1 MTAKGQQELEV
12 WEELDRNLIA
22 LLTSGWGQER
32 ICFHADGDEMGG
44 GGCREKY
51 LREQD
56 VGMGNWVFVP
66 NL

>member
-22 LLTSGWGQER
+22 LLNFWLGSGENLLPR
-32 ICFHADGDEMGG
+32 DGDETGG

-51 LREQD
+51 L
-56 VGMGNWVFVP
+56 
-66 NL
+66 